1 MQNIYWN
8 NAGKHQADYAR
19 LCDELIPAMGA
30 CDTVAG
36 EMLRSATRLAYD
48 LYNNGMGNNTSGAV
62 NFLLA
67 KGVIDER
74 THATIYDYTRGL
86 LYDGRYEGDSLQVA
100 IEHMIDLTVEHI
112 LERPELTTAENTED
126 QFEYEEPMQNFC
138 EECGDETHGGGL
150 YGSLCSY
157 CEDAMLAEDEDE
169 EDSEY
174 TYY

>member
-1 MQNIYWN
+1 MKNIYWHE
-8 NAGKHQADYAR
+8 AGKYQADYAR
-19 LCDELIPAMGA
+19 LCEALIPGMGA
-30 CDTVAG
+30 ADTVAG

-48 LYNNGMGNNTSGAV
+48 LYNNGMGNNTSGAA

-67 KGVIDER
+67 KGVIDSK
-74 THATIYDYTRGL
+74 THATIYDYTRGM

-112 LERPELTTAENTED
+112 LERPELTTAANTED
-126 QFEYEEPMQNFC
+126 MFNYEKPMQNFC
-138 EECGDETHGGGL
+138 EECGDEVDGRSMYSTV
-150 YGSLCSY
+150 CSY
-157 CEDAMLAEDEDE
+157 CESQWEEEEE